1 MTEDTTEETTDDRPT
16 AAEPAPEPEAAPRLR
31 SPEQLPAALEALLM
45 IAEEPIAE
53 ASLAAAVD
61 MPVDAVRS
69 ALTELARGYDEGGRG
84 FELRR
89 LAGGW
94 RYYTREEHAELISAY
109 LLEGRQARLS
119 QAALETLA
127 VIAYLQPVSR
137 SRVSAVRGVSV
148 DGVIRT
154 LLSRDLI
161 TETGS
166 EDSGATLFATTDH
179 FLERLGIT
187 ALDDLPELAPY
198 LPEATELEA
207 ELGRLAVVAEPAE
220 PRPAEPRPAEPR
232 PAEPR
237 PAEPR
242 PAVPEPSEP
251 EQSGPEPA
259 DDPGETR

>member
-1 MTEDTTEETTDDRPT
+1 MTDQTSDDP
-16 AAEPAPEPEAAPRLR
+16 PEAAPRLR
-31 SPEQLPAALEALLM
+31 SPEQLPGALEALLM
-45 IAEEPIAE
+45 IAEEPVPE
-53 ASLAAAVD
+53 ATLAAAVG

-69 ALTELARGYDEGGRG
+69 TLQDLARSYDNDGRG

-94 RYYTREEHAELISAY
+94 RYYTRDEYADLISAY
-109 LLEGRQARLS
+109 LLEGRQAKLS

-161 TETGS
+161 TDTGS

-179 FLERLGIT
+179 FLERMGIG
-187 ALDDLPELAPY
+187 ALDELPELAPY

-207 ELGRLAVVAEPAE
+207 ELVRLAVVAEPTEPQQPTAEDTGE
-220 PRPAEPRPAEPR
+220 PR
-232 PAEPR
+232 
-237 PAEPR
+237 
-242 PAVPEPSEP
+242 
-251 EQSGPEPA
+251 
-259 DDPGETR
+259 